1 MLFQRTQMRIWE
13 HNSKKPQVCWRLSGR
28 HWKRC
33 LQRHRRLREM
43 LTQHLLKSKKM
54 PKRENRRQRRKPM
67 NFQTMW
73 KRNGKQKSKLHL
85 RKEIVQC
92 KSFSL
97 TKEMSLL
104 PTKQMS
110 MLLMQTPHQLM
121 LQRRLPETLT
131 IKTERSWNLSKNWE
145 RDLSMK
151 MQSWLKLLKLPL
163 KQKLMQRKQS
173 HWTRKSRLISCKKLL
188 NLSNSNHLPIQQ
200 SNLLDK
206 QKPLTEQKNSERDTE
221 STWTFWNLKWMTPIK
236 LLRNQVIK
244 LNLRLLKRST
254 MRRKLRLML
263 SQNLLRRLKRKQLM
277 PKRNLMR
284 LSWRE
289 LSATMMPEHSMR
301 KLLVSEL
308 SRMIWVNQTKK
319 LSTVSCR
326 N

>member
-1 MLFQRTQMRIWE
+1 
-13 HNSKKPQVCWRLSGR
+13 
-28 HWKRC
+28 
-33 LQRHRRLREM
+33 
-43 LTQHLLKSKKM
+43 
-54 PKRENRRQRRKPM
+54 
-67 NFQTMW
+67 
-73 KRNGKQKSKLHL
+73 
-85 RKEIVQC
+85 
-92 KSFSL
+92 
-97 TKEMSLL
+97 
-104 PTKQMS
+104 
-110 MLLMQTPHQLM
+110 LMQTPHQLM

-289 LSATMMPEHSMR
+289 LSVTMMPEHSMR
-301 KLLVSEL
+301 KLLLSEL

>member
-1 MLFQRTQMRIWE
+1 
-13 HNSKKPQVCWRLSGR
+13 
-28 HWKRC
+28 
-33 LQRHRRLREM
+33 
-43 LTQHLLKSKKM
+43 
-54 PKRENRRQRRKPM
+54 
-67 NFQTMW
+67 
-73 KRNGKQKSKLHL
+73 
-85 RKEIVQC
+85 
-92 KSFSL
+92 
-97 TKEMSLL
+97 
-104 PTKQMS
+104 
-110 MLLMQTPHQLM
+110 
-121 LQRRLPETLT
+121 
-131 IKTERSWNLSKNWE
+131 
-145 RDLSMK
+145 